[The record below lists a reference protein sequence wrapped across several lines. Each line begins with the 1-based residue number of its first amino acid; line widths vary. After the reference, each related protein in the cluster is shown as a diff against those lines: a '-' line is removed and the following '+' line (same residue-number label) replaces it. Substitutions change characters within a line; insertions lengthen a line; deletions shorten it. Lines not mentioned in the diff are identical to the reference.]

1 MIRLRASGSDTHRRG
16 SPRRRTITGLAV
28 LFLREGGMRR
38 RLRLILIVIVSLAFL
53 GVAAP
58 AQAIPPNTERFSDS
72 GTVPWTSCDGFD
84 IIVNFEFTAR
94 ITEFY
99 DANGDLVRVRGYFHG
114 SGELVNTVT
123 GKTNTGSGPTI
134 FFDNVRTET
143 TTIVALNF
151 HNTVPGQ
158 GAVGID
164 VGRIVIDWATDE
176 MIFEAGVHPG
186 FDGIDWCSMLAGT
199 P

>member
-1 MIRLRASGSDTHRRG
+1 MIRLRASGSETHSWG
-16 SPRRRTITGLAV
+16 SSW
-28 LFLREGGMRR
+28 RR
-38 RLRLILIVIVSLAFL
+38 RLRLALIVIVSLAFF
-53 GVAAP
+53 GVAVP
-58 AQAIPPNTERFSDS
+58 AQAIPPKTDTFSDS
-72 GTVPWTSCDGFD
+72 GTADWTSCDGFD

-94 ITEFY
+94 VTEFY

-114 SGELVNTVT
+114 TGELVNTVT
-123 GKTNTGSGPTI
+123 GKTNTGSGPSI
-134 FFDNVRTET
+134 SFENLRTET
-143 TTIVALNF
+143 ITFVALTF

-164 VGRIVIDWATDE
+164 AGRIVIDWATNE
-176 MIFEAGVHPG
+176 VIFEAGLHPG

>member
-1 MIRLRASGSDTHRRG
+1 
-16 SPRRRTITGLAV
+16 
-28 LFLREGGMRR
+28 MRR

-58 AQAIPPNTERFSDS
+58 AQAIPPKTERFSDS
-72 GTVPWTSCDGFD
+72 GTQPWTSCDGFD
-84 IIVNFEFTAR
+84 IIVNFELTAR

-99 DANGDLVRVRGYFHG
+99 DANGDLVRVVGYFHG
-114 SGELVNTVT
+114 TGELVNTVT

-134 FFDNVRTET
+134 VFDNLRTEA

-151 HNTVPGQ
+151 HNTVPGE

-164 VGRIVIDWATDE
+164 AGRIVIDWATDE
-176 MIFEAGVHPG
+176 VIFEAGLHPG